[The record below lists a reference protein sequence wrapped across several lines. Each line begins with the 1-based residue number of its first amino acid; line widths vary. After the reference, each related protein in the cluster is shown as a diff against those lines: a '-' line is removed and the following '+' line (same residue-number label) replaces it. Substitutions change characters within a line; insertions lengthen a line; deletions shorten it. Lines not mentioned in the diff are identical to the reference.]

1 MTGKQ
6 KTTVLVVGILA
17 LSLVCVCGLGVFVQT
32 SVIDPAMPSATTAI
46 AKESKTPLLPPPT
59 TVPSVGKSSVVDRAT
74 STAERN
80 GLSFWREDSFGENG
94 CEEDA
99 CIFYGQSDGAF
110 MGLYVTDGQLTG
122 FGTYVYDD
130 SDIDGIVSASVE
142 ILILDLGMSD
152 STMDC
157 VTDGVS
163 QTGFSFCGDVVVNVI
178 PDADGLMSLF
188 VLQ

>member
-1 MTGKQ
+1 MKKHTL
-6 KTTVLVVGILA
+6 VLG
-17 LSLVCVCGLGVFVQT
+17 
-32 SVIDPAMPSATTAI
+32 AI
-46 AKESKTPLLPPPT
+46 ALLLVACGGSPAATPVTIVVTATPAVVEAKAPLLPP
-59 TVPSVGKSSVVDRAT
+59 PSVGKSSVADRAI

-99 CIFYGQSDGAF
+99 CIFFGQSDGAF
-110 MGLYVTDGQLTG
+110 MGLYVTDGYLTG

-130 SDIDGIVSASVE
+130 SYIDNIVSASVE